1 MARRSQVD
9 VDVDSDG
16 HLIGLVRAGEMSAFD
31 GLYERHFSI
40 ASTVAKRN
48 VDNPSDAEDVV
59 AEAFQSVLQS
69 LVAGKGPD
77 TFFRAYLLSTV
88 TRLSHQRNRK
98 ASKVLPSSEES
109 VLDQTLAN
117 SDSAVSAFE
126 SETVAKAF
134 RALPERWQ
142 AVLWY
147 LDVERMKPAA
157 AAPILGLSANA
168 VSALALRA
176 REGLRRHYLQFHIA
190 EQPDDG
196 CATFVTKLGSYLRG
210 GLSST
215 TERKV
220 REHLNG
226 CSKCTA
232 ALAELKDVETSMR
245 AVLLPLVTGIPV
257 AAWAV
262 KGGGLGILG
271 GMAPAKA
278 VMAVPALAKPAV
290 MAVIAA
296 ASVGLALGAAGIVDH
311 LTPDAYMEER
321 AVETGAP
328 LMGKTPVPVTPSPSL
343 SSTPDPDPSPPVQP
357 EPVETVPSIPLPEPS
372 TEPTKEPS
380 TEPVAPTV
388 PEPDPVPTSAPG
400 TTTAT
405 PSAVPSVSAPV
416 QVIGTARRTD
426 RSYFRGTEMEIDF
439 SASGTRP
446 LGAGTAVFAVS
457 RDSRIV
463 ESSIKAPD
471 GWSCSLAGGTEVT
484 CITDSV
490 QRRDLHF
497 HVTVQSRRQTDGV
510 LKYSLRGSGM
520 SPGEFEY
527 RYSSDW

>member
-1 MARRSQVD
+1 MDSQVG
-9 VDVDSDG
+9 VDIDSDG
-16 HLIGLVRAGEMSAFD
+16 HLIGMVRAGEMSAFD
-31 GLYERHFSI
+31 GLYERHVSI
-40 ASTVAKRN
+40 ASAVAKRN

-98 ASKVLPSSEES
+98 AGKVLPSSDES
-109 VLDQTLAN
+109 VLDQTLAD
-117 SDSAVSAFE
+117 SDTAVSAFE
-126 SETVAKAF
+126 SRTVAKAF

-157 AAPILGLSANA
+157 VAPILGLSANA

-190 EQPDDG
+190 DQPDDG
-196 CATFVTKLGSYLRG
+196 CAAFVTKLGNYLRG
-210 GLSST
+210 GLSSA

-232 ALAELKDVETSMR
+232 ALAELKDVENSMR
-245 AVLLPLVTGIPV
+245 VVLLPLVTGIPV
-257 AAWAV
+257 AAWAA

-278 VMAVPALAKPAV
+278 VLVVPTLAKPAV

-296 ASVGLALGAAGIVDH
+296 ASVGLVLGAVGIVDQ

-328 LMGKTPVPVTPSPSL
+328 PLDKGTALVTPSASRT
-343 SSTPDPDPSPPVQP
+343 STPAPAPSALVQP
-357 EPVETVPSIPLPEPS
+357 APVETTPSVSVPEPS
-372 TEPTKEPS
+372 TEPVP
-380 TEPVAPTV
+380 PPV
-388 PEPDPVPTSAPG
+388 PEPDPVPVPVPTSSP
-400 TTTAT
+400 TTPVPV
-405 PSAVPSVSAPV
+405 PSAVPTQSGRAQVS
-416 QVIGTARRTD
+416 GTAKRTSE
-426 RSYFRGTEMEIDF
+426 SYFRGAAMEVDF

-446 LGAGTAVFAVS
+446 LGAGTAVFAVG

-463 ESSIKAPD
+463 ESSIEAPE
-471 GWSCSLAGGTEVT
+471 GWSCSMAGGTEVT
-484 CITDSV
+484 CTTDSV
-490 QRRDLHF
+490 QRSDLHF
-497 HVTVQSRRQTDGV
+497 HVTVQSKRHKTDGV
-510 LKYSLRGSGM
+510 LRYSLSGNGLAT
-520 SPGEFEY
+520 GEFEY
-527 RYSSDW
+527 RY

>member
-1 MARRSQVD
+1 MARRSQAGSQVD

-16 HLIGLVRAGEMSAFD
+16 HLIGMVRAGEMSAFD
-31 GLYERHFSI
+31 GLYERHISI

-48 VDNPSDAEDVV
+48 VDNLSDAEDVV

-98 ASKVLPSSEES
+98 AGKVLPSSDES
-109 VLDQTLAN
+109 VLDQTLAD

-126 SETVAKAF
+126 SQTVTKAF
-134 RALPERWQ
+134 HALPERWQ

-157 AAPILGLSANA
+157 VAPILGLSANA

-176 REGLRRHYLQFHIA
+176 REGLRRHYLQLHIA
-190 EQPDDG
+190 DQPDDA
-196 CATFVTKLGSYLRG
+196 CAAFVTKLGNYLRG
-210 GLSST
+210 GLSSAA
-215 TERKV
+215 ERKV

-232 ALAELKDVETSMR
+232 ALAELKDVENSMR
-245 AVLLPLVTGIPV
+245 VVLLPLVTGIPV

-262 KGGGLGILG
+262 KGGGLGVLG

-278 VMAVPALAKPAV
+278 VLVAPALAKPAV

-296 ASVGLALGAAGIVDH
+296 AGVGLVLGAVGIVDQ

-328 LMGKTPVPVTPSPSL
+328 PLEKDPVLVTPSASPTSTPVPAPSVL
-343 SSTPDPDPSPPVQP
+343 VQP
-357 EPVETVPSIPLPEPS
+357 VPVEIVPAEPLPEPS
-372 TEPTKEPS
+372 TEPEAP
-380 TEPVAPTV
+380 PVQ
-388 PEPDPVPTSAPG
+388 EPDPVPVTTSTP
-400 TTTAT
+400 TAT
-405 PSAVPSVSAPV
+405 ATVPSVAPSNPPSGRA
-416 QVIGTARRTD
+416 QVSGTARRT
-426 RSYFRGTEMEIDF
+426 SEGYFRGTAMEVDF
-439 SASGTRP
+439 NASGTRP
-446 LGAGTAVFAVS
+446 LGAGTAVFAVG

-463 ESSIKAPD
+463 ESSIEAPE
-471 GWSCSLAGGTEVT
+471 GWSCSMAGSTEVT
-484 CITDSV
+484 CSTDSL
-490 QRRDLHF
+490 QRSDLHF
-497 HVTVQSRRQTDGV
+497 HVTVQSKRQKSDGV
-510 LKYSLRGSGM
+510 LRYSLSGSGLAT
-520 SPGEFEY
+520 GEFEY
-527 RYSSDW
+527 RY

>member
-1 MARRSQVD
+1 MDSQVD
-9 VDVDSDG
+9 VDVDVDSDA
-16 HLIGLVRAGEMSAFD
+16 HLIGMVRAGEMSAFD
-31 GLYERHFSI
+31 GLYARHVSI
-40 ASTVAKRN
+40 ASAVAKRN

-98 ASKVLPSSEES
+98 AGKVLPSSDES
-109 VLDQTLAN
+109 VLDQTLAE

-126 SETVAKAF
+126 SQTVAKAF

-157 AAPILGLSANA
+157 VAPILGLSANA

-190 EQPDDG
+190 DQPDDG
-196 CATFVTKLGSYLRG
+196 CAAFVTKLGNYIRG
-210 GLSST
+210 GLST
-215 TERKV
+215 ATERKV

-232 ALAELKDVETSMR
+232 ALAELKDVENSMR
-245 AVLLPLVTGIPV
+245 VVLLPLVTGIPV
-257 AAWAV
+257 AAWAA

-278 VMAVPALAKPAV
+278 VLVVPTLAKPAV

-296 ASVGLALGAAGIVDH
+296 AGVGLVLGAVGIVDQ

-328 LMGKTPVPVTPSPSL
+328 PLKTGPALVSPSASRTSTPAPTPSAVVQPAPAE
-343 SSTPDPDPSPPVQP
+343 TSPPVS
-357 EPVETVPSIPLPEPS
+357 VP
-372 TEPTKEPS
+372 EPS
-380 TEPVAPTV
+380 TEPVAPPIPE
-388 PEPDPVPTSAPG
+388 PEPDPVPTSTPTTPAPV
-400 TTTAT
+400 
-405 PSAVPSVSAPV
+405 PSAVPSQSERAQVS
-416 QVIGTARRTD
+416 GTARRT
-426 RSYFRGTEMEIDF
+426 SEGYFRGTAMEIDF

-446 LGAGTAVFAVS
+446 LGAGTAVFAVG
-457 RDSRIV
+457 RDSRIL
-463 ESSIKAPD
+463 ESSIEAPE
-471 GWSCSLAGGTEVT
+471 GWSCSMAGGTEVT
-484 CITDSV
+484 CNTASV
-490 QRRDLHF
+490 QRSDLHF
-497 HVTVQSRRQTDGV
+497 HVTVQSKRHKSNGV
-510 LKYSLRGSGM
+510 LRYSLSGSGLAT
-520 SPGEFEY
+520 GEFEY
-527 RYSSDW
+527 RY

>member
-1 MARRSQVD
+1 MARRSQVDSQVD

-16 HLIGLVRAGEMSAFD
+16 HLIRMVRAGEMSAFD
-31 GLYERHFSI
+31 GLYARHISI
-40 ASTVAKRN
+40 ASAVAKRN

-98 ASKVLPSSEES
+98 AGRVLPSSDES
-109 VLDQTLAN
+109 VLDQTLAD
-117 SDSAVSAFE
+117 SDPAVSAFE
-126 SETVAKAF
+126 SQTVARAF

-157 AAPILGLSANA
+157 VAPILGLSANA

-190 EQPDDG
+190 DQPDDG
-196 CATFVTKLGSYLRG
+196 CAAFVTKLGNYLRG
-210 GLSST
+210 GLST
-215 TERKV
+215 GTERKV

-232 ALAELKDVETSMR
+232 ALAELKDVQNSMR
-245 AVLLPLVTGIPV
+245 VVLLPLVTGIPV
-257 AAWAV
+257 TAWAA
-262 KGGGLGILG
+262 KGGGLGVLG

-278 VMAVPALAKPAV
+278 VVVPALAKPAV

-296 ASVGLALGAAGIVDH
+296 AGVGLVLGTVGIVDQ

-328 LMGKTPVPVTPSPSL
+328 PVGTGRALVTPSASPT
-343 SSTPDPDPSPPVQP
+343 STPAPAPSAEVQP
-357 EPVETVPSIPLPEPS
+357 APVETTPPVSVP
-372 TEPTKEPS
+372 EPS
-380 TEPVAPTV
+380 TEPVAPQV
-388 PEPDPVPTSAPG
+388 PEPDPVPVPTSTP
-400 TTTAT
+400 TTSVPV
-405 PSAVPSVSAPV
+405 PSAVPSQSGRAQVS
-416 QVIGTARRTD
+416 GTARRT
-426 RSYFRGTEMEIDF
+426 SEGYFRGTAMEIDF
-439 SASGTRP
+439 NASGTRP
-446 LGAGTAVFAVS
+446 LGAGTAVFAVG

-463 ESSIKAPD
+463 ENSIEAPE
-471 GWSCSLAGGTEVT
+471 GWSCSMAGGTEVT
-484 CITDSV
+484 CNTDSV
-490 QRRDLHF
+490 QRSDLHF
-497 HVTVQSRRQTDGV
+497 HVTVQSKRHKSNSV
-510 LKYSLRGSGM
+510 LRYSLSGSGLVT
-520 SPGEFEY
+520 GEFEY
-527 RYSSDW
+527 RY